1 MAGEHG
7 DPVYSLGLLRDTTH
21 WSVPVALIF
30 ALVGSAL
37 TRDLRFGISCLIGAA
52 ADIGTLAL
60 ALRSAKGTDPREA
73 LSGGPLAT
81 ALLGRLALKAVLL
94 VTAFLLP
101 AWLSLWG
108 MAAGVLTVDLTIA
121 TAGSA
126 AAAYH
131 AFRPHRSGG

>member
-7 DPVYSLGLLRDTTH
+7 DPVYSLGLLRDTAH

-60 ALRSAKGTDPREA
+60 ALRSAK
-73 LSGGPLAT
+73 AT
-81 ALLGRLALKAVLL
+81 
-94 VTAFLLP
+94 
-101 AWLSLWG
+101 
-108 MAAGVLTVDLTIA
+108 
-121 TAGSA
+121 
-126 AAAYH
+126 
-131 AFRPHRSGG
+131 